1 MVVMVDR
8 PRHVREVVG
17 LLKRQPVVAILG
29 PRQVGK
35 TTLARQVLA
44 AHKGPSA
51 WFDLEDPRT
60 AARFA
65 TPMLALEALRGLV
78 VLDEIQHAPDVFRS
92 LRVLADR
99 PGVPCQF
106 IVLGSAS
113 PALLRQSAESLAGR
127 IAYHDL
133 AGFSLDET
141 GCEHLNGLWLR
152 GGFPRSFLA
161 RNDAD
166 SFGWRRDFV
175 RDFLE
180 RDLPQLGIG
189 VPAPVVR
196 RFWTMLA
203 HYHGQTWNS
212 SELARAF
219 GVGDTTV
226 RRYLDHMA
234 AAFMVRVLQPWHEN
248 LSKRQVKAPKVY
260 LVDSGLVHH
269 LLDIRDMEQLEM
281 HPKVGASWEG
291 FALQETIRKLGAHA
305 DECYFWGT
313 HSGAELDLLVV
324 RGKQRLGFEIKRTDA
339 PRFTPSMKNALHDL
353 KLDHLWVVHAGRDE
367 FPLHERTTAIAL
379 DKLVARKSLG

>member
-1 MVVMVDR
+1 MIR
-8 PRHVREVVG
+8 RLRHVHEVAG
-17 LLKRQPVVAILG
+17 QLQRQPVVAILG

-35 TTLARQVLA
+35 TTLARQVFT
-44 AHKGPSA
+44 AHKGPKA

-60 AARFA
+60 AARFPE
-65 TPMLALEALRGLV
+65 PMLALEPLRGLV

-99 PGVPCQF
+99 HRTPCRF
-106 IVLGSAS
+106 LVLGSAS

-133 AGFSLDET
+133 TGFSLDET
-141 GCEHLNGLWLR
+141 GCDRLDQLWLR
-152 GGFPRSFLA
+152 GGFPRAFLA
-161 RNDAD
+161 PTETT
-166 SFGWRRDFV
+166 SFAWRRDFV
-175 RDFLE
+175 RNFLE

-189 VPAPVVR
+189 VPAPVLR
-196 RFWTMLA
+196 RFWIMLA

-248 LSKRQVKAPKVY
+248 LGKRQVKAPKVY
-260 LVDSGLVHH
+260 LADSGLLHQ
-269 LLDIRDMEQLEM
+269 LLDIRDKEQLET

-291 FALQETIRKLGAHA
+291 FALHETVRKLGAHP

-313 HSGAELDLLVV
+313 HGGAELDLLVV
-324 RGKQRLGFEIKRTDA
+324 RGKQRLGFEIKRTDT
-339 PRFTPSMKNALHDL
+339 PTFTPSMKIALQDL

-367 FPLHERTTAIAL
+367 FPLHERTTAISL
-379 DKLVARKSLG
+379 DKLIARKSLG